1 METIDREFKR
11 FLSYS
16 ENEDTYSEA
25 CYLARRLIQHFTDS
39 LLKTHGVKANVE
51 TGDGNRADLIDM
63 IDECYNNNLISYNS
77 QNAYHRIRMLTN
89 PVIHSERNADKCDIN
104 EITGLLTQE
113 YHNYMNAY
121 GGIKIEQISMDEQLR
136 LHRKKRKEEKKR
148 KREYVA
154 NKITAITTILFGLV
168 SLVYVFINRRY
179 YIGRLLGE
187 RFVSLNSDGFLWDV
201 VYNMLVLMIPWLLAV
216 FLVQTVVNVLMKFI
230 LRCNKR

>member
-1 METIDREFKR
+1 
-11 FLSYS
+11 
-16 ENEDTYSEA
+16 
-25 CYLARRLIQHFTDS
+25 
-39 LLKTHGVKANVE
+39 
-51 TGDGNRADLIDM
+51 
-63 IDECYNNNLISYNS
+63 
-77 QNAYHRIRMLTN
+77 
-89 PVIHSERNADKCDIN
+89 
-104 EITGLLTQE
+104 
-113 YHNYMNAY
+113 
-121 GGIKIEQISMDEQLR
+121 MDEQLR